1 MFGMISSVS
10 ALSVLAAG
18 WFVVG
23 GLLALAWLFVIFKW
37 ELGRTRAANVLNLSR
52 RERFQSFWI
61 PPHSWRFTKRIRAHF
76 RLDEAWSVVF
86 YLCLWVLIPLG
97 FAEND
102 FDVSNAEDWGVVLF
116 FLIPMI
122 LLAIRAY
129 RNKCLSKFFLPTFS
143 LRLPTSLEGSQRDDT
158 FSPPTRIEVV
168 QASSRLFIFICI
180 WLTLAVFLRMLFL
193 GLGSRSWLVVG

>member
-1 MFGMISSVS
+1 MFGTISSVS
-10 ALSVLAAG
+10 ALSVLVAG

-61 PPHSWRFTKRIRAHF
+61 PPHSRRFTKRIRAHF

-86 YLCLWVLIPLG
+86 YLWLWVLIPLG

-168 QASSRLFIFICI
+168 QASFRFFIFVFM
-180 WLTLAVFLRMLFL
+180 WLTVVVFSLTLFL